1 MTRYSQILL
10 TLILGTLLGA
20 CTSTPQHH
28 TPAVNITAQHKVH
41 LPTPQS
47 LGYSVTAS
55 QLIEATWHNGKSDQ
69 TQQLPVQ
76 LQVNQDTLVLAGFS
90 SWGTRILS
98 VEYQGDEITT
108 DVLTGLDG
116 VLPKPQQVLFNLM
129 ITLWP
134 VSAWEG
140 PLNGVRWKIID
151 NDHSRSIYDD
161 QGTEVIHIQ
170 YSDKNRLKGNIV
182 FHQLVDDYTI
192 TITTLQFE
200 KTTRAPI
207 SAP

>member
-1 MTRYSQILL
+1 MSRFNRYRKVFSVLVFSA
-10 TLILGTLLGA
+10 LLGA
-20 CTSTPQHH
+20 CSSTPQHH
-28 TPAVNITAQHKVH
+28 TPAVNITAKNTVH

-47 LGYSVTAS
+47 LGYALNAS

-76 LQVNQDTLVLAGFS
+76 LQVTQDKLVLAGFS

-98 VEYQGDEITT
+98 VEYQGDQITT

-134 VSAWEG
+134 ASAWED
-140 PLNGVRWKIID
+140 PLNGVKWKIVEKD
-151 NDHSRSIYDD
+151 NSRSIYDD
-161 QGTEVIHIQ
+161 QGTEIIHIQ
-170 YSDKNRLKGNIV
+170 YSDKDRLNGKIV

-200 KTTRAPI
+200 KNN
-207 SAP
+207 